1 LCFLYSNLGLNKE
14 LLHLPSYGHAFDL
27 TLGIDCDYLGD
38 AILAIVIEEQL
49 RD

>member
-1 LCFLYSNLGLNKE
+1 MSLLYSNLGLNKE
-14 LLHLPSYGHAFDL
+14 LLQLPSYCHALDL

-38 AILAIVIEEQL
+38 AVLAVVVEQQL